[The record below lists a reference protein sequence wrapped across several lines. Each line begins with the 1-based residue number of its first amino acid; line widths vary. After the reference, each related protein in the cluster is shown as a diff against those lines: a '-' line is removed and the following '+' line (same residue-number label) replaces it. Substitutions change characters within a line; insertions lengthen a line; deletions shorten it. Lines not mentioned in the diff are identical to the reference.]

1 VHGII
6 VSYAKLKKKNFDFAN
21 ENVLWKAFI
30 SHMTSI
36 YPKQG
41 TEFEG
46 AVPALV
52 HLLITKRDK
61 FFAMREAFYRQ
72 NLPNVTSLLATCLF
86 VLIVVS
92 FQGLSFVLP
101 VRTHIPGF
109 QVNYLIKIST
119 IYFGPI
125 ILHRLLVSFLY
136 KISKMFYMKY
146 GGNRLLNLLGT
157 WNRSIHSRQSFLV
170 GGIFLANLH
179 IASFQAFIY
188 VACLLGAC
196 VYLSAEQRVIPAQ
209 PDSIAPNQFVSH
221 ILKAAR
227 LGGFCVGTL
236 IILGDFIGVFGSGT
250 GIMLAVSALYP
261 YFDGRAGEVGAFG
274 F

>member
-1 VHGII
+1 
-6 VSYAKLKKKNFDFAN
+6 
-21 ENVLWKAFI
+21 
-30 SHMTSI
+30 MTSI

-136 KISKMFYMKY
+136 KISKV
-146 GGNRLLNLLGT
+146 
-157 WNRSIHSRQSFLV
+157 I
-170 GGIFLANLH
+170 AN
-179 IASFQAFIY
+179 IITYY
-188 VACLLGAC
+188 V
-196 VYLSAEQRVIPAQ
+196 
-209 PDSIAPNQFVSH
+209 
-221 ILKAAR
+221 
-227 LGGFCVGTL
+227 TL
-236 IILGDFIGVFGSGT
+236 ILFSLPVQHAMFS
-250 GIMLAVSALYP
+250 VSVCRC
-261 YFDGRAGEVGAFG
+261 FT
-274 F
+274 